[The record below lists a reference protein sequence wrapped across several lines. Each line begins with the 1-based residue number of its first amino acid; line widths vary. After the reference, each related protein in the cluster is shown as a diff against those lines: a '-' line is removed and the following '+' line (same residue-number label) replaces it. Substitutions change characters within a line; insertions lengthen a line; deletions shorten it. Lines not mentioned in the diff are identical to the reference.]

1 MKAKFLEMKRIKD
14 EEIIPLIIAPANI
27 RQSIFKV
34 LEGTARK
41 ESKQGREILA
51 HIDQIE
57 AWLAAE
63 IESGKFRLTSFGE
76 EIINERE
83 KARKIQFLYSYYEK
97 IGIHAIMNIVEQLTF
112 KRLIRTTG
120 ASLKNRG
127 THDLLKIIRRDMAED
142 PDGTRYTY
150 ADDISKFYESIDQDV
165 MMDCL
170 RHYFK
175 GRIILT
181 LLERF
186 VRLLKKGVSIGL
198 RSSQHFGNLL
208 LSLYLDHV
216 LKSGEGFKL
225 FYRYCDDKRL
235 MAGTKSELWHGAHV
249 IERQVELA
257 KLTVKPGA
265 RIFPTSQG
273 VDFLGYVAR
282 PTHVLIRKRNKQ
294 RTARKLKKI
303 KSKTRRA
310 EIIASFYSLCKH
322 ADAKNLFYKL
332 TGIKMAD
339 YPKLKTLAELGIPS
353 TPGLRA
359 DGTKNFPGRQ
369 VALQALIGSNFCIVD
384 FQPGMSTQY
393 SRQALRTAQEKGDT
407 GAVEKKK
414 YLVSARMVS
423 PHRANL
429 AQAGAVL
436 KKGDMFKFFTG
447 NPDMWAICESLK
459 EAGELDKNV
468 VTVEK
473 ESNGKYTEFR
483 FK

>member
-1 MKAKFLEMKRIKD
+1 MSMKRIKD
-14 EEIIPLIIAPANI
+14 SEILPLITAPANL

-41 ESKQGREILA
+41 QSPQGREILA
-51 HIDQIE
+51 HIDQVE

-63 IESGKFRLTSFGE
+63 ISAGKFRLTCFGE
-76 EIINERE
+76 EIIEERG
-83 KARKIQFLYSYYEK
+83 KTRKIQFLYSYYEK
-97 IGIHAIMNIVEQLTF
+97 MGIHAIMNVVEKLTF
-112 KRLIRTTG
+112 NRLIRTTG
-120 ASLKNRG
+120 ASLKRRG
-127 THDLLKIIRRDMAED
+127 THDLLQLIRRDMAED
-142 PDGTRYTY
+142 PEGTRFTY
-150 ADDISKFYESIDQDV
+150 SDDISKFYESIDQEV

-175 GRIILT
+175 GPIILT
-181 LLERF
+181 MLERF
-186 VRLLKKGVSIGL
+186 VRLLRQGLSIGL
-198 RSSQHFGNLL
+198 RSSQHYGNLL
-208 LSLYLDHV
+208 LSLYIDHV
-216 LKSGEGFKL
+216 IKSGEGYKH

-235 MAGTKSELWHGAHV
+235 MAGDKAELWRGAHI
-249 IERQVELA
+249 IERQTEKAHL
-257 KLTVKPGA
+257 KVKPGA
-265 RIFPTSQG
+265 RIFPTENG
-273 VDFLGYVAR
+273 VDFLGYVIR
-282 PTHVLIRKRNKQ
+282 PTHTLIRKRNKQ

-322 ADAKNLFYKL
+322 ADAKNIFHKL

-359 DGTKNFPGRQ
+359 DGTKNFPGRS
-369 VALQALIGSNFCIVD
+369 VPLQALVGSTFCIVD

-393 SRQALRTAQEKGDT
+393 SRRALQSAQEKGDT
-407 GAVEKKK
+407 TAVEKKK

-429 AQAGAVL
+429 AQAGAVV
-436 KKGDMFKFFTG
+436 KKGDLFKFFTG
-447 NPDMWAICESLK
+447 YPDMWAICDRLK
-459 EAGELDKNV
+459 EAQMLDKNA

-473 ESNGKYTEFR
+473 ESNGKFTEFR